1 MTTPPPDDSGW
12 SDPTA
17 ARPPQA
23 SEGVSLDKPAG
34 DEPAA
39 PFDPYRFGAPT
50 HPVPPEYAPP
60 GYVPP
65 VPQPQAPPPDQP
77 AGQPYPYPGYSPYPG
92 QPGAPGQPYPGQP
105 YPGQPYPGQPGAPG
119 QPGQGYPYPPPQYLT
134 QYPQPAT
141 GNGKA
146 TAGLVLGIL
155 SIVLFWTTIFD
166 AIPVILGVIFGFLGL
181 NQAKHTGRS
190 RGVAIAGIICGFVGA
205 VLAIIFTVWIIHRIQ
220 PCVNSYNSGSAEFN
234 SCVRHHL

>member
-12 SDPTA
+12 SDPAA

-23 SEGVSLDKPAG
+23 GEGVSLDKPVTG
-34 DEPAA
+34 EPAEPA
-39 PFDPYRFGAPT
+39 EPFDPYRFGAPA

-60 GYVPP
+60 GYIPP
-65 VPQPQAPPPDQP
+65 VPQPPASPAGPP

-92 QPGAPGQPYPGQP
+92 QPYPGAPGQPGPAGP
-105 YPGQPYPGQPGAPG
+105 
-119 QPGQGYPYPPPQYLT
+119 PGQGYPYPPPQYLT

-181 NQAKHTGRS
+181 NEAKRTGRS
-190 RGVAIAGIICGFVGA
+190 RGMAIAGIVCGFVGA
-205 VLAIIFTVWIIHRIQ
+205 VFAIVFTVWIINRIQ
-220 PCVNSYNSGSAEFN
+220 PCVNAYNSGSSEFN
-234 SCVRHHL
+234 SCVRHRL

>member
-12 SDPTA
+12 SDPAA
-17 ARPPQA
+17 ARPPHA
-23 SEGVSLDKPAG
+23 PEGVSLDKPAAG
-34 DEPAA
+34 EPAEPADPAA

-65 VPQPQAPPPDQP
+65 APQPQAPPPLQP

-92 QPGAPGQPYPGQP
+92 P
-105 YPGQPYPGQPGAPG
+105 PGQPGPAG
-119 QPGQGYPYPPPQYLT
+119 QPYPYPPPQYLT

-181 NQAKHTGRS
+181 NEAKRTGRS
-190 RGVAIAGIICGFVGA
+190 RGVAIAGIVCGFVGA
-205 VLAIIFTVWIIHRIQ
+205 VIAIAFTAWIIHRIQ
-220 PCVNSYNSGSAEFN
+220 PCVNSYNSGSTQFN